1 MNIPTLTDFLRRS
14 FQPGVPGFALLAGL
28 EAVVR
33 GTTLSAFPLLMY
45 RAYGDARLVS
55 VFYFCV
61 GLISLATLMMAP
73 QLTRFLPRSR
83 VYMLGVSLYLVAAVC
98 GVIGGRLTG
107 LALLTNAM
115 AAATAFVCFNAY
127 ILDYLDKS
135 DFSKME
141 SARLLYGGI
150 GWTAGPF
157 LGVWLLQ
164 FWQGAPFLITS
175 AFAGLMLVTFH
186 KINPGDGVVIQRA
199 ARASA
204 NPWVFLRRFFAQ
216 PRLVAG
222 YVFALIR
229 SCGWQILVIYLGI
242 YAVENHLPE
251 VVGGASMSVA
261 NAGLFIAPLMLGWV
275 RKRRVKDAVRM
286 GFAITGI
293 AFMSGALLS
302 HWPWLA
308 IAVMLTGSLGLILLD
323 ICGGLPFLM
332 SVKPSERTEMS
343 AVYSSFRDMSGIV
356 TPGVAWLVLQV
367 APLPG
372 VFAAA
377 GLAMLGALLIA
388 NQLHPRLGQKR
399 GLPGQDPVA

>member
-1 MNIPTLTDFLRRS
+1 MNSRTFSDFIRRS

-33 GTTLSAFPLLMY
+33 GTTLSSFPLLMY
-45 RAYGDARLVS
+45 RAYGNASLVS

-98 GVIGGRLTG
+98 GMIGGQLTG
-107 LALLTNAM
+107 VALLTNAM
-115 AAATAFVCFNAY
+115 AAAIAFVCFNAY

-135 DFSKME
+135 EFSKME
-141 SARLLYGGI
+141 SSRLLYGGI

-164 FWQGAPFLITS
+164 FWPGAPFLITS
-175 AFAGLMLVTFH
+175 LFAGLMLILFH
-186 KINPGDGVVIQRA
+186 KIAPGNGVIIQRSV
-199 ARASA
+199 RAST
-204 NPWVFLRRFFAQ
+204 NPWVFLRRFLAQ
-216 PRLVAG
+216 PRLIAG
-222 YVFALIR
+222 YFFALIR

-242 YAVENHLPE
+242 FAVESQLPE
-251 VVGGASMSVA
+251 AVGGAAMSVA
-261 NAGLFIAPLMLGWV
+261 NAGLFIAPLMLRWV
-275 RKRRVKDAVRM
+275 RKRPVKDAVRM
-286 GFAITGI
+286 GFAITGA
-293 AFMSGALLS
+293 AFLLGAALS
-302 HWPWLA
+302 PWPWLA
-308 IAVMLTGSLGLILLD
+308 IGVMLTGSLGLILLD

-356 TPGVAWLVLQV
+356 TPGVAWLVLQL

-372 VFAAA
+372 VFAVA
-377 GLAMLGALLIA
+377 GLAMMAAFLTA

-399 GLPGQDPVA
+399 SAPGATSAV

>member
-1 MNIPTLTDFLRRS
+1 MTSQTMRDFLRGS

-33 GTTLSAFPLLMY
+33 GTTLSSFPLLMY
-45 RAYGDARLVS
+45 HAYGNASLVS
-55 VFYFCV
+55 EFYFCV

-73 QLTRFLPRSR
+73 QLTRLLPRSR
-83 VYMLGVSLYLVAAVC
+83 VYMLGVSLYLVAALC
-98 GVIGGRLTG
+98 GIIGGRLTG
-107 LALLTNAM
+107 VALLTNAM

-127 ILDYLDKS
+127 ILDTIDKS
-135 DFSKME
+135 EFSKME
-141 SARLLYGGI
+141 SSRLLYGAI
-150 GWTAGPF
+150 GWTAGPL

-175 AFAGLMLVTFH
+175 SFAGLMLLVFH
-186 KINPGDGVVIQRA
+186 KINPGNGGVIQRT
-199 ARASA
+199 ARAST

-216 PRLVAG
+216 PRLIAG
-222 YVFALIR
+222 FLFALIR

-242 YAVENHLPE
+242 FAVENHLPE
-251 VVGGASMSVA
+251 AVGGAAMSVA
-261 NAGLFIAPLMLGWV
+261 NAGLFVAPLMLRWV

-286 GFAITGI
+286 GFAITGT
-293 AFMSGALLS
+293 AFLTGAALS
-302 HWPWLA
+302 PWPWLA
-308 IAVMLTGSLGLILLD
+308 IAVMLTGAIGLILLD

-343 AVYSSFRDMSGIV
+343 AVYSSFRDVSGIL

-372 VFAAA
+372 VFAVA
-377 GLAMLGALLIA
+377 GLAMMAALLIA

-399 GLPGQDPVA
+399 GAPGQSPAV